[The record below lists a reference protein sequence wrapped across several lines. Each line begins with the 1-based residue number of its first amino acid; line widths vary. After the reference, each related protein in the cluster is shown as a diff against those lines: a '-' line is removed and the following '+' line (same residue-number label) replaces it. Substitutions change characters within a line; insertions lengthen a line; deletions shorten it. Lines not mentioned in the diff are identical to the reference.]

1 MQNRCAMRKELEL
14 QSFQR
19 WIASSCPDG
28 RGWVYH
34 GELRC
39 HSRLASQNRSTTKSS
54 YGRISVSVS
63 SKHDKNKKS
72 KGRLICIILMNQDLH
87 LILISPT
94 LGKSLARLEKFLHAN
109 LAA

>member
-1 MQNRCAMRKELEL
+1 QNRCATRKELEL

-19 WIASSCPDG
+19 WIASSCPGG

-54 YGRISVSVS
+54 YGRIRQKRAMVAKLFLNS
-63 SKHDKNKKS
+63 S
-72 KGRLICIILMNQDLH
+72 CAWEVAEY
-87 LILISPT
+87 
-94 LGKSLARLEKFLHAN
+94 ARLLSESLRSHNHYTLYQHK
-109 LAA
+109 